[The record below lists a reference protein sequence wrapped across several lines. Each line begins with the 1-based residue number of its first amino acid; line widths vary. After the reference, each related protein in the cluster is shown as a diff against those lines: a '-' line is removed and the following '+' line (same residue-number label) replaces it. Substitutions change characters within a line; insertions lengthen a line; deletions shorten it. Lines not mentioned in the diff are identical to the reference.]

1 MKYRFFA
8 RLGIRP
14 YFPILTYLTTSVP
27 ELHRLEVGGVLSSC
41 SRVDPGDLSCVVL
54 DECLGF
60 FALHEICCLGLSEG
74 RHVIILAGLFR
85 VLKIM
90 EVDGV
95 NVIYAIR

>member
-1 MKYRFFA
+1 M
-8 RLGIRP
+8 
-14 YFPILTYLTTSVP
+14 TTSVP
-27 ELHRLEVGGVLSSC
+27 ELDRLEVGGVLSSC
-41 SRVDPGDLSCVVL
+41 SRVDPGYLSCVVL
-54 DECLGF
+54 DECLGL

-95 NVIYAIR
+95 NVIDAIRKLL